1 MSDDNFRGISA
12 CFVLH
17 VLNSSLVMSTQE
29 HCQGGVG
36 SLPLNI
42 DFSQYLTI
50 TATCVLNNL
59 LLAVCG
65 EFMVNV
71 SLSVSPFLPVKRD
84 AVMIMP

>member
-1 MSDDNFRGISA
+1 M
-12 CFVLH
+12 L
-17 VLNSSLVMSTQE
+17 TQE
-29 HCQGGVG
+29 HCQDRVG

-50 TATCVLNNL
+50 TATSVLNNL

-71 SLSVSPFLPVKRD
+71 SLSKVSFLTSEEGCCNDNAVGYSVKGMD
-84 AVMIMP
+84 I

>member
-1 MSDDNFRGISA
+1 MI
-12 CFVLH
+12 
-17 VLNSSLVMSTQE
+17 STQE
-29 HCQGGVG
+29 HCQGRVG

-50 TATCVLNNL
+50 TATSVLNNL

-71 SLSVSPFLPVKRD
+71 SLSKVSFLTSEEGCRNDNAIGYSVKGMD
-84 AVMIMP
+84 I